1 MITKE
6 QAQKLINEMPEKFEA
21 DELIDKIIF
30 WEGVNKGIE
39 DVKNGNVISLD
50 SLKEEVKK
58 WSK

>member
-30 WEGVNKGIE
+30 WEGVNQGIE